1 MATNQT
7 LCKSK
12 SHNGLGISNSLKE
25 IVTEEGVTIYS
36 YGEKITKELDVFY
49 NPVMKINR
57 DISLLFIKAYF
68 STQNQKK
75 IKFCDPM
82 TATGIRE
89 LRFLKTIPEI
99 FEKITMGDINGEAIE
114 NIKNNFKN
122 NNLDP
127 NAENIELN
135 RDDAINTIS
144 RQFYDFIEIDP
155 FGSPVPF
162 LDMAI
167 QRVKHNGI
175 LSVTAT
181 DTAAL
186 CGTYP
191 KRTLRKYGMKVQKL
205 LCYEEIGLRNLI
217 AHCQIQAAKYDKILI
232 PQITFS
238 FEHFYKIFFKVQDSK
253 SIATENI
260 KDLRY
265 FEYDKSSQK
274 ITLNKY
280 ESEDTVIGKTYAG
293 LLQNKDQLQ
302 EMINNLNLI
311 KDKKKI
317 EKLLNKLNDEGDE
330 IGYYNLH
337 KIEKENNISS
347 NMKFADTIKE
357 LQNRGFNASFPHCG
371 KLCIKTNATSQD
383 ILEVLKTSLNTK

>member
-1 MATNQT
+1 MTKNQSA
-7 LCKSK
+7 K
-12 SHNGLGISNSLKE
+12 KE

-68 STQNQKK
+68 TTQNKK
-75 IKFCDPM
+75 QIKFCDPM

-99 FEKITMGDINGEAIE
+99 FEKITMGDISNQAIE
-114 NIKNNFKN
+114 NIKNNFEN
-122 NNLDP
+122 NKISL
-127 NAENIELN
+127 ENHELK

-144 RQFYDFIEIDP
+144 KQFYDFIEIDP

-162 LDMAI
+162 LDSAI
-167 QRVKHNGI
+167 QRMKHNGI

-191 KRTLRKYGMKVQKL
+191 KRTLRRYGMKVQKL

-232 PQITFS
+232 PEITFS
-238 FEHFYKIFFKVQDSK
+238 YEHFYKIFFKVQDSK

-265 FEYDKSSQK
+265 LEYDKSSQK
-274 ITLNKY
+274 ITINKY
-280 ESEDTVIGKTYAG
+280 ESENTVIGKTYVG
-293 LLQNKDQLQ
+293 KLQNKNQLQ

-311 KDKKKI
+311 EDKKKI
-317 EKLLNKLNDEGDE
+317 EKLLNKLNDEGEE

-357 LQNRGFNASFPHCG
+357 LQKRGFTASFPHCG
-371 KLCIKTNATSQD
+371 KLCIKTNATSDD
-383 ILEVLKTSLNTK
+383 ILEVLKMSVNTK

>member
-1 MATNQT
+1 MTEEIQND
-7 LCKSK
+7 K
-12 SHNGLGISNSLKE
+12 KE
-25 IVTEEGVTIYS
+25 IVTEEEVTIYS

-68 STQNQKK
+68 TTQNNKK

-99 FEKITMGDINGEAIE
+99 FEKITMGDISIEAIE
-114 NIKNNFKN
+114 NIKNNFEN
-122 NNLDP
+122 NNISL
-127 NAENIELN
+127 ENCELG

-144 RQFYDFIEIDP
+144 KQYYDFIEIDP

-167 QRVKHNGI
+167 QRMKHNGV

-191 KRTLRKYGMKVQKL
+191 KRTLRRYGMKVEKL

-217 AHCQIQAAKYDKILI
+217 AHCQVQAAKYDKILI
-232 PQITFS
+232 PEVTFS
-238 FEHFYKIFFKVQDSK
+238 FEHFYKIFFKVHESK
-253 SIATENI
+253 ALATTDI
-260 KDLRY
+260 KNLRY
-265 FEYDKSSQK
+265 FEYNRKSQK
-274 ITLNKY
+274 ITTNKY
-280 ESEDTVIGKTYAG
+280 ESENTTLGKTYVG
-293 LLQNKDQLQ
+293 LLQNKEQLQ
-302 EMINNLNLI
+302 VMINNLGLI
-311 KDKKKI
+311 EDKKKI
-317 EKLLNKLNDEGDE
+317 EKLLNKLNDEGEE
-330 IGYYNLH
+330 IGYYNIH
-337 KIEKENNISS
+337 KVQKENNISS
-347 NMKFADTIKE
+347 SMKFSTLIEK
-357 LQNRGFNASFPHCG
+357 LQEKGFNASLPHCG
-371 KLCIKTNATSQD
+371 KLCIKTNAEPED
-383 ILEVLKTSLNTK
+383 IVEVLKTSLNVE

>member
-1 MATNQT
+1 MTTNQSE
-7 LCKSK
+7 K
-12 SHNGLGISNSLKE
+12 KE
-25 IVTEEGVTIYS
+25 IVTEEGITIYS
-36 YGEKITKELDVFY
+36 YGEKITKELNVFY

-68 STQNQKK
+68 TTQNQKK

-82 TATGIRE
+82 TASGIRE

-99 FEKITMGDINGEAIE
+99 FEKITMGDISGEAIE
-114 NIKNNFKN
+114 NIKNNFENNKISLKN
-122 NNLDP
+122 C
-127 NAENIELN
+127 ELAQN
-135 RDDAINTIS
+135 DAVNTIS
-144 RQFYDFIEIDP
+144 KQFYDFIEIDP

-162 LDMAI
+162 LDIAI
-167 QRVKHNGI
+167 QRIKHNGI
-175 LSVTAT
+175 LSATAT

-191 KRTLRKYGMKVQKL
+191 KRTLRKYGMRVQKL

-232 PQITFS
+232 PQVTFS
-238 FEHFYKIFFKVQDSK
+238 YEHFYKVFFKVQDSK

-265 FEYDKSSQK
+265 IEYDKPLQK

-280 ESEDTVIGKTYAG
+280 ENENTVIGKTYAG

-302 EMINNLNLI
+302 EMINNLHLI
-311 KDKKKI
+311 EDKKKI
-317 EKLLNKLNDEGDE
+317 EKLLHKLNDEGEE
-330 IGYYNLH
+330 IGYFNLH

-347 NMKFADTIKE
+347 NMKFVDIIKE
-357 LQNRGFNASFPHCG
+357 LQNKGFNASFPHCG
-371 KLCIKTNATSQD
+371 KLCIKTNATSND
-383 ILEVLKTSLNTK
+383 ILDVLKLSVNTK

>member
-1 MATNQT
+1 MKNQT
-7 LCKSK
+7 HLTTEQK
-12 SHNGLGISNSLKE
+12 KE

-36 YGEKITKELDVFY
+36 YGEKITKELEVFY

-68 STQNQKK
+68 TTQNKKK

-82 TATGIRE
+82 TASGIRE
-89 LRFLKTIPEI
+89 LRFLKTMPEI
-99 FEKITMGDINGEAIE
+99 FEKITMGDISQEAID

-122 NNLDP
+122 NNISL
-127 NAENIELN
+127 NGHELAQN
-135 RDDAINTIS
+135 DAVNTIS
-144 RQFYDFIEIDP
+144 KQYYDFIEIDP

-162 LDMAI
+162 VDIAI
-167 QRVKHNGI
+167 QRMKHNGI

-191 KRTLRKYGMKVQKL
+191 KRTLRRYGMRVEKL

-217 AHCQIQAAKYDKILI
+217 AHCQVQAAKFDKILI
-232 PQITFS
+232 PQVTFS

-253 SIATENI
+253 SIATDNI

-265 FEYDKSSQK
+265 MEYEKSTQK

-280 ESEDTVIGKTYAG
+280 ENENTVIGKTYVG
-293 LLQNKDQLQ
+293 LLQNKDQVQ
-302 EMINNLNLI
+302 EMINNLDLI
-311 KDKKKI
+311 EDKKKI

-330 IGYYNLH
+330 IGYFNLH
-337 KIEKENNISS
+337 RIERENKISS
-347 NMKFADTIKE
+347 NMKFVDIIEK
-357 LQNRGFNASFPHCG
+357 LKQKGFNASFPHCG
-371 KLCIKTNATSQD
+371 KLCIKTNATCED
-383 ILEVLKTSLNTK
+383 ILEVLKESLNTE

>member
-1 MATNQT
+1 MTTNQ
-7 LCKSK
+7 
-12 SHNGLGISNSLKE
+12 KE
-25 IVTEEGVTIYS
+25 IVTEEKVTIYS

-68 STQNQKK
+68 TTQNKKK

-99 FEKITMGDINGEAIE
+99 FEKITMGDINEQAIE

-122 NNLDP
+122 NNLSL
-127 NAENIELN
+127 ENCELS

-144 RQFYDFIEIDP
+144 RQYYDFIEIDP

-162 LDMAI
+162 IDTAI

-238 FEHFYKIFFKVQDSK
+238 YEHFYKIFFKVQDSK

-265 FEYDKSSQK
+265 FEYDKSTQE
-274 ITLNKY
+274 ITINKY
-280 ESEDTVIGKTYAG
+280 ENENTVIGKTYAG
-293 LLQNKDQLQ
+293 ILQNKDQLQ

-311 KDKKKI
+311 EDKKKI
-317 EKLLNKLNDEGDE
+317 EKLLNKLKDEGDE

-347 NMKFADTIKE
+347 NMRFKDIILK
-357 LQNRGFNASFPHCG
+357 LQEKGFNASLPHCG
-371 KLCIKTNATSQD
+371 KLCIKTNATSNE
-383 ILEVLKTSLNTK
+383 ILEVLKTSLNKK